1 MREGQNLR
9 KARALRRELTDA
21 ERKLWRL
28 LRDRRFG
35 GIKFRRQMP
44 IGPFIA
50 DFACPAH
57 RLVIE
62 LDGSHH
68 AESASDRRRDA
79 FLKANGWRVLRFW
92 NGDLSENSNAVLARI
107 GTAVGVHWD
116 PF

>member
-35 GIKFRRQMP
+35 GVKFRRQAP

-50 DFACPAH
+50 DFACPASSW
-57 RLVIE
+57 V
-62 LDGSHH
+62 SNWT
-68 AESASDRRRDA
+68 ATST
-79 FLKANGWRVLRFW
+79 LKAHPIAAET
-92 NGDLSENSNAVLARI
+92 LS
-107 GTAVGVHWD
+107 
-116 PF
+116 